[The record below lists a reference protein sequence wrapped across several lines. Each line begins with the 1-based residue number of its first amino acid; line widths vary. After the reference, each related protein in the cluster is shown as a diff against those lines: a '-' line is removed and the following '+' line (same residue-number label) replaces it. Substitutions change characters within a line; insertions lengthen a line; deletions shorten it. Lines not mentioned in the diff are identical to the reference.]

1 MINIGLSTRTSASA
15 PALGRR
21 LRRASIGLELS
32 KMRRLRTVPVAAALA
47 AATVAL
53 SAANLF
59 SASARAGFSSPGSH
73 IWEGLLLNYTL
84 MSAITGPILAAV
96 LASRQTDIE
105 HSGAGWMLFATAG
118 RTPGAL
124 CRAKV
129 VALSLVIAPA
139 ITCQSLALVG
149 SARLAGVAVPLSPG
163 PWALYTAGLIAVD
176 LAMCAFHV
184 WLAAVME
191 NQLIGVGVGLL
202 GSFVAVYMLL
212 APAWVARLVPWGYY
226 AVISC
231 AQEVDTNAQY
241 AQHAQYTMPPLG
253 WVVAF
258 LVLAAILFTAATRRL
273 DRIER

>member
-129 VALSLVIAPA
+129 AALSPVIAPA
-139 ITCQSLALVG
+139 VACQSLALVG
-149 SARLAGVAVPLSPG
+149 SARLAGVAVPLDPG

-184 WLAAVME
+184 WLAAVRE

-202 GSFVAVYMLL
+202 GSFTAVYMLL
-212 APAWVARLVPWGYY
+212 APSWVARLVPWGYY

-231 AQEVDTNAQY
+231 ARVGTVEANAHD
-241 AQHAQYTMPPLG
+241 ALYTTPPLG

-258 LVLAAILFTAATRRL
+258 LILAAALFTAATRRL

>member
-1 MINIGLSTRTSASA
+1 MGTAMTAVGPLASR
-15 PALGRR
+15 PR
-21 LRRASIGLELS
+21 LTAVRLELA
-32 KMRRLRTVPVAAALA
+32 KMRRLRTVPVAAALV

-53 SAANLF
+53 SGTSLF
-59 SASARAGFSSPGSH
+59 SDSVRAGFSAPDSH
-73 IWEGLLLNYTL
+73 VWEELLLSCTL

-105 HSGAGWMLFATAG
+105 HSGAGWTLFATAG

-149 SARLAGVAVPLSPG
+149 SALLAGVTVPLSPG
-163 PWALYTAGLIAVD
+163 PWALYTAELIAVD
-176 LAMCAFHV
+176 LVMCAFHV
-184 WLAAVME
+184 WLAAIKE

-212 APAWVARLVPWGYY
+212 LPSWAAHLVPWGYY

-231 AQEVDTNAQY
+231 ARVGTVEANAHD
-241 AQHAQYTMPPLG
+241 ALYTTPPLG

-258 LVLAAILFTAATRRL
+258 LILAAALFTAATRRL

>member
-1 MINIGLSTRTSASA
+1 MVAMA
-15 PALGRR
+15 RR
-21 LRRASIGLELS
+21 LLLVRLEAA
-32 KMRRLRTVPVAAALA
+32 KMRRLHTIPVVVVAVVAV
-47 AATVAL
+47 VAL
-53 SAANLF
+53 SCMNLF
-59 SASARAGFSSPGSH
+59 RPEAPVVGADPDAWPWAS
-73 IWEGLLLNYTL
+73 LLLN
-84 MSAITGPILAAV
+84 AAMMNALVHPV
-96 LASRQTDIE
+96 LVAVIASRQTDIE
-105 HSGAGWMLFATAG
+105 HSGAGWTLFATAG

-176 LAMCAFHV
+176 LALCAFHV
-184 WLAAVME
+184 WLAAVKE

-212 APAWVARLVPWGYY
+212 APAWVARLAPWGYY

-231 AQEVDTNAQY
+231 ARVDTNTQY
-241 AQHAQYTMPPLG
+241 AQYTMPPLG

-258 LVLAAILFTAATRRL
+258 LILAAVLFIAATRRL

>member
-1 MINIGLSTRTSASA
+1 MSIGMSTGTNAAA

-21 LRRASIGLELS
+21 PRRASIGLELS

-59 SASARAGFSSPGSH
+59 SASARAGFSSPDSRV
-73 IWEGLLLNYTL
+73 WEELLLNYTL

-105 HSGAGWMLFATAG
+105 HSGAGWTLFATAG

-163 PWALYTAGLIAVD
+163 PWALYTAGLIGPVRLPRVAGGGQGEPAHRGRSRSAR
-176 LAMCAFHV
+176 LFRRRLH
-184 WLAAVME
+184 AAGAR
-191 NQLIGVGVGLL
+191 LGRPPGTLGLL
-202 GSFVAVYMLL
+202 RGHLL
-212 APAWVARLVPWGYY
+212 RPG
-226 AVISC
+226 
-231 AQEVDTNAQY
+231 
-241 AQHAQYTMPPLG
+241 
-253 WVVAF
+253 
-258 LVLAAILFTAATRRL
+258 
-273 DRIER
+273 

>member
-1 MINIGLSTRTSASA
+1 MSIGMSTGTNAAA
-15 PALGRR
+15 PVLGHHP
-21 LRRASIGLELS
+21 RRASIGLELS

-59 SASARAGFSSPGSH
+59 SASARAGFSSPDSR
-73 IWEGLLLNYTL
+73 IWEELLLNYTL

-105 HSGAGWMLFATAG
+105 HSGAGWTLFATAG

-163 PWALYTAGLIAVD
+163 PWALYTAELIAVD

-184 WLAAVME
+184 WLAAVKE

-202 GSFVAVYMLL
+202 GSFIAVYMLL
-212 APAWVARLVPWGYY
+212 APAWVARLTPWGYY

-231 AQEVDTNAQY
+231 ARVDTNAQY
-241 AQHAQYTMPPLG
+241 ARYTTQYTTPPLG

-258 LVLAAILFTAATRRL
+258 LILAAVLFIAATRRL